1 MFRETNTKGRAE
13 RSYIF
18 FYYCKKQRSGKDI
31 NILTMLWRKKTWF
44 HHNLKLIKNELLLL
58 SKISVIVLKYEDD
71 NVFDEISSN

>member
-1 MFRETNTKGRAE
+1 
-13 RSYIF
+13 
-18 FYYCKKQRSGKDI
+18 
-31 NILTMLWRKKTWF
+31 MLWRKKTWF